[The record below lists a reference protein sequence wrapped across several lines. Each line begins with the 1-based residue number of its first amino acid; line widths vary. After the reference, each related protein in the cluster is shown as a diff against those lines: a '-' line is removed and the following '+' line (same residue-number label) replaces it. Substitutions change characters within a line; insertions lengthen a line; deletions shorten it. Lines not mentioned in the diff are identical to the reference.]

1 MDIPGGKKQ
10 HFRHLLYF
18 AFRRGQKAT
27 EAARDICAV
36 YGEDAITARTARN
49 WFAKFKN
56 GNFDLDDSL
65 RSGRPS
71 DFDEDSLKALLKE
84 DGRRSSRELA
94 EKMYCDQKA
103 ILNHL
108 HSMGFAEKHPASRQR
123 TASHS
128 KHRQSRPPR
137 ARLGSPS
144 APTVLSGPCA
154 NRLSPFP
161 LAVEPNARCYLR
173 QQRGPRKLA
182 QQLLRVQARRF
193 LAKRY

>member
-94 EKMYCDQKA
+94 EKMYCDQKT

-108 HSMGFAEKHPASRQR
+108 HSMGFAE
-123 TASHS
+123 
-128 KHRQSRPPR
+128 HRPTPGNTRP
-137 ARLGSPS
+137 
-144 APTVLSGPCA
+144 
-154 NRLSPFP
+154 
-161 LAVEPNARCYLR
+161 
-173 QQRGPRKLA
+173 
-182 QQLLRVQARRF
+182 QATIF
-193 LAKRY
+193 V

>member
-84 DGRRSSRELA
+84 DDRRSSRELA
-94 EKMYCDQKA
+94 EKMYCD
-103 ILNHL
+103 
-108 HSMGFAEKHPASRQR
+108 
-123 TASHS
+123 
-128 KHRQSRPPR
+128 
-137 ARLGSPS
+137 
-144 APTVLSGPCA
+144 
-154 NRLSPFP
+154 
-161 LAVEPNARCYLR
+161 
-173 QQRGPRKLA
+173 
-182 QQLLRVQARRF
+182 
-193 LAKRY
+193 